1 MPETFWVGLVG
12 SVVFGTVGI
21 ILLILGVFGFDKVCK
36 KIDFQEKINES
47 PIACGIVIAAFML
60 AVAYIVGQVVH

>member
-1 MPETFWVGLVG
+1 MPENFWVGVVG
-12 SVVFGTVGI
+12 SLVFGVIGI
-21 ILLILGVFGFDKVCK
+21 VLLVLGVLGFDKVCK

-47 PIACGIVIAAFML
+47 PLACGIVIAAFML